1 MTVRKL
7 THIEEATAPDAT
19 PLDGGN
25 LRSAIEL
32 SELCLKLRPLKPPQG
47 IRRFT
52 SIEDAHEHRLQW
64 EIDALAS

>member
-7 THIEEATAPDAT
+7 THVNQATAPDAT
-19 PLDGGN
+19 PLDGNN

-32 SELCLKLRPLKPPQG
+32 SELCLRLRPLKPARG
-47 IRRFT
+47 VRRFR

-64 EIDALAS
+64 EINALAS